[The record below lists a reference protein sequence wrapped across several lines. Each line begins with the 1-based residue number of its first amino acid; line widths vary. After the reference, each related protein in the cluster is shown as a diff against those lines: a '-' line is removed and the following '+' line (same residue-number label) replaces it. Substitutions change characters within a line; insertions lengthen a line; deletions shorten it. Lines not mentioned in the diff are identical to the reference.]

1 MSPQHQQRQCPSSDS
16 TMKGD
21 GGGREWRRRG
31 PRGDC
36 ADDDDDD
43 NHDDEAQASRRGRDD
58 NHDDEAQA
66 SRHETH
72 APRRSSS
79 SLPSQARRDAA
90 DLAALGHQQVLTR
103 KFSTWSMLAL
113 AFTVLGTWTTCAQGL
128 NNGLV
133 NGGPVVILWGLVVVA
148 VCNSCVA
155 LSLGEL
161 CSSMPTA
168 LGQAYWVA
176 RLADKA
182 PGARLASYLCAWI
195 NTFGWWTLAASQI
208 AFMSDF
214 VLAMRLMFLDDA
226 AAVASAP
233 PGWLRFLV
241 YLAITLVFTL
251 FNLVACRREAVL
263 PAFNNFIGVGFVAL
277 FLVFLVALP
286 AAVAADSDLSFQRPS
301 FVFAAWLN
309 RTGWPD
315 AVTWLLG
322 LVQSA
327 YGLTAFDSVIHMV
340 EEIPAPRRN
349 APRTMY
355 LAVVCGAL
363 SGFLFMLVC
372 LFCIQDLERLLSPPS
387 GFPFIEITQSTVGL
401 DGAAALIA
409 LFIFN
414 GLGQGISVL
423 TSASRLTWSFARDGG
438 IPFGPYFA
446 HVDAKWKVPA
456 RALWLQAAII
466 SLVGLLY
473 LFANTVLQAILSVS
487 TIALT
492 MSYAMPILVVLV
504 VGRDKMPPREFN
516 LGRLG
521 PPINAVSLVYC
532 AVTTVFFFFP
542 SQPNPRPGDMNFAI
556 AVFGV
561 MLVVALGFWVVQGR
575 LTFLHT
581 AEDVLYA
588 SDVGTASDLLPGQ
601 GAVAGRAS
609 DGGKHRT
616 KPSAED

>member
-1 MSPQHQQRQCPSSDS
+1 MRGADS
-16 TMKGD
+16 HH
-21 GGGREWRRRG
+21 GG
-31 PRGDC
+31 
-36 ADDDDDD
+36 
-43 NHDDEAQASRRGRDD
+43 
-58 NHDDEAQA
+58 
-66 SRHETH
+66 
-72 APRRSSS
+72 
-79 SLPSQARRDAA
+79 QARRDAD
-90 DLAALGHQQVLTR
+90 DLAALGHEQQLTR

-113 AFTVLGTWTTCAQGL
+113 AFSVLGTWTTCAQGL
-128 NNGLV
+128 NSGLV
-133 NGGPVVILWGLVVVA
+133 NGGPVAILWGLVLVA
-148 VCNSCVA
+148 ACNSCVA

-176 RLADKA
+176 RLADQR
-182 PGARLASYLCAWI
+182 PPARFASYLCAWI

-214 VLAMRLMFLDDA
+214 ALGMRLMFLDDA
-226 AAVASAP
+226 AAAAAAP

-241 YLAITLVFTL
+241 YLAITLAFTL

-263 PAFNNFIGVGFVAL
+263 PAFNGFVGAGFVAL
-277 FLVFLVALP
+277 FFVFVIALP
-286 AAVAADSDLSFQRPS
+286 AAVAARPGLTFQRPS

-315 AVTWLLG
+315 AVTWFLG

-327 YGLTAFDSVIHMV
+327 YGLTAFDSVVHMV

-372 LFCIQDLERLLSPPS
+372 LFCIQDLDRLLSPPS
-387 GFPFIEITQSTVGL
+387 GFPFIEITQSVIAL
-401 DGAAALIA
+401 DGAAVLVA

-414 GLGQGISVL
+414 GLGQGVSIL

-438 IPFGPYFA
+438 IPFAVYFA
-446 HVDAKWKVPA
+446 RVDPKWRVPA
-456 RALWLQAAII
+456 RALWLQAALIA
-466 SLVGLLY
+466 LVGLLY
-473 LFANTVLQAILSVS
+473 LFASTVLQAILSVN

-492 MSYAMPILVVLV
+492 ISYALPILVLVL
-504 VGRDKMPPREFN
+504 VGRDTMPPREFN

-521 PPINAVSLVYC
+521 LPVNAISLVYC

-542 SQPNPRPGDMNFAI
+542 GHPNPQPGDMNYAI

-561 MLVVALGFWVVQGR
+561 MLVVALVFWAVKGR
-575 LTFLHT
+575 VTFLQT
-581 AEDVLYA
+581 ADDVLYA
-588 SDVGTASDLLPGQ
+588 SNLGAARDPLAHHDLSVSRTCDSGKDATKLP
-601 GAVAGRAS
+601 AV
-609 DGGKHRT
+609 D
-616 KPSAED
+616 